1 MSDPLDGPVTGRQ
14 MVSLLREFREDFTR
28 DVDAR
33 IDRRFAE
40 QDARLERR
48 LSAQT
53 ADLNDV
59 ITAAVLGGAENVKR
73 HVDRRIDDLSDRVDR
88 LEGYT
93 GEPISRKPQ

>member
-1 MSDPLDGPVTGRQ
+1 MSDPGDRPITFGQVVT
-14 MVSLLREFREDFTR
+14 LLREFRQDLSANLDKR
-28 DVDAR
+28 AAD
-33 IDRRFAE
+33 
-40 QDARLERR
+40 QDARFERR

-93 GEPISRKPQ
+93 GEPLSRKP